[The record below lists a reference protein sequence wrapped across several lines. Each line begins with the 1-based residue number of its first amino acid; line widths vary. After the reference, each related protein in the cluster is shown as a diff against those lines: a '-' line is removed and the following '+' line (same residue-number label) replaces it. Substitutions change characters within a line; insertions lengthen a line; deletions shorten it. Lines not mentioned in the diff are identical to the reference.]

1 MNIRVSA
8 DSTCDLSPEIIDKYH
23 IAIAPLRVVMNGQP
37 LRDGV
42 DVMPDALFRH
52 VESGGDICPTVAVN
66 LAEYLDF
73 FGKLLKT
80 ADAVIHFCIS
90 SEMSSC
96 YQNACIAAQQLGN
109 VWVVDSRSLSTGIGH
124 LVLDAA
130 QMADEDCRPEEIAAE
145 MGRRRERLDVS
156 FVLDTLDYL
165 KKGGRCSTLAAFGA
179 NLLSI
184 RPCIQVKDGKMGVGQ
199 KYRGTMERVL
209 EKYVADKLQDAGHID
224 PRRII
229 ITDSGIAQ
237 EIRDLV
243 ERVALEHIPFE
254 EVIHTR
260 AGCTISS
267 HCGPN
272 CLGILFYHK

>member
-1 MNIRVSA
+1 MNIRISA
-8 DSTCDLSPEIIDKYH
+8 DSTCDLSLELIKQYDIS
-23 IAIAPLRVVMNGQP
+23 IVPLRVVKNGAP

-42 DVMPDALFRH
+42 EIVPDDLYAH
-52 VESGGDICPTVAVN
+52 VAGGGDICPTVAVN

-90 SEMSSC
+90 SDMSSC

-130 QMADEDCRPEEIAAE
+130 LMAAEGYRPEEIAAE
-145 MGRRRERLDVS
+145 TERRREFLDVS

-209 EKYVADKLQDAGHID
+209 EKYVADKLGDPQHID
-224 PRRII
+224 ARRIF

-243 ERVALEHIPFE
+243 ERIVLEHVPFA

-272 CLGILFYHK
+272 CLGILFYTK